1 MIFVTIVPFQWTS
14 LATATRVG
22 IVAEGLVDVPYRI
35 ADGQDEND
43 DDNRSLHG
51 SRVGYRRVSF
61 LSSTLLMTCILRPL
75 FSMSSRTLLILL
87 KKSLK
92 AFSRKFG

>member
-51 SRVGYRRVSF
+51 KGNRLQTGEFSEQHLVDDLYPASAF
-61 LSSTLLMTCILRPL
+61 LDVFAYI
-75 FSMSSRTLLILL
+75 INII
-87 KKSLK
+87 KEV
-92 AFSRKFG
+92 AEGIQ